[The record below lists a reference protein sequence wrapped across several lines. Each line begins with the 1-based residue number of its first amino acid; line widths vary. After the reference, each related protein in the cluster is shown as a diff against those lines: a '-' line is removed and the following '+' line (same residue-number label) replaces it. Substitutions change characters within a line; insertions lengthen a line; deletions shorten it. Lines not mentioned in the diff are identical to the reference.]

1 MVKHKL
7 HEERLRKAGWTK
19 QEISHARR
27 VFKKAENNIHP
38 HIALLDQ
45 WIYWLLLIVGVL
57 GIISFAIWILPILF
71 FLTTPLLVFILLI
84 IGICFG
90 ALFTVAIQDIHWL
103 HHGHHWFAVLL
114 LPAASIVAFGLIVS
128 FGETYREAFPQILTY
143 PHNAWLAGL
152 VFAVG
157 LLIPY
162 LFHLLTEY
170 RQRT

>member
-19 QEISHARR
+19 EEISHARR
-27 VFKKAENNIHP
+27 IFKKAEKKTSP
-38 HIALLDQ
+38 GIAALDK
-45 WIYWLLLIVGVL
+45 WVFWLLLLVGVL
-57 GIISFAIWILPILF
+57 GIVAFAIWILPVLF

-90 ALFTVAIQDIHWL
+90 TLFTVAIQDLHWL
-103 HHGHHWFAVLL
+103 RHRHHGFAALL
-114 LPAASIVAFGLIVS
+114 LPVASIVAFGIIVG
-128 FGETYREAFPQILTY
+128 FGERYRVAFPEIITY
-143 PHNAWLAGL
+143 YHNPWLVG
-152 VFAVG
+152 VIFAIG

-162 LFHLLTEY
+162 IFHLLTEY